1 MRTGF
6 GYCAVAALMARH
18 VVKNEFMTLSG
29 LAHSGATTR
38 FISRPV
44 MNEVTAAA
52 NLSGETQANAE
63 TGHQKAVLKSSALQN
78 AILNSTNFSIIA
90 TDEKGIIQFFNIGA
104 ECMLGYSAA
113 EVVNKIS
120 PCDLH
125 DLDELMS
132 RAEALSAEFG
142 SVIKLGFDALTFK
155 ASRDIDDTYEL
166 TYICKDGSRMPASVS
181 ISPLRDDTGE
191 TIGYLLISTNN
202 SVRERVEAELT
213 NAKIAAEKASLAKS
227 DFIVQLTHELRTP
240 LQVILGFAQL
250 MESAIPPLPPT
261 QKENLTQILLA
272 GRYLLDLSNGTLDLA
287 LIESGKA
294 ALSLEPAPLAEV
306 LRRCFSLI
314 EPQAKKRRIAITFP
328 TFEAPLF
335 VKTDETRLKQVLMN
349 LLLNAVSY
357 NRPGGTVKVTCT
369 PGLTAPDSIRISVR
383 DTGHGMAPEKLLQLF
398 QPFNRLGQEAGD
410 ERGLGI
416 GLVVS
421 KQLVELMGGSIDVES
436 VVGEGSE
443 FWVELSTAPAP
454 PPVVVEAK
462 PAVTAEPSP
471 TPAAGTPLRKLLYVE
486 DNLANLKLV
495 EQIIARRADLYLLT
509 ATEALTGIASAR
521 ANQPEVI
528 LMDINMPGMSG
539 IDALQILRSDPLT
552 AHIPIIALSANAMPR
567 DIAIGLEAGFFNYMT
582 KPMRVNAF
590 MEALDAALGFS
601 RLTAEAAV
609 KKV

>member
-1 MRTGF
+1 
-6 GYCAVAALMARH
+6 
-18 VVKNEFMTLSG
+18 
-29 LAHSGATTR
+29 
-38 FISRPV
+38 
-44 MNEVTAAA
+44 MNEQAAAA
-52 NLSGETQANAE
+52 NVSGRSQPDAE
-63 TGHQKAVLKSSALQN
+63 TGRQEALLKSSALQK

-90 TDEKGIIQFFNIGA
+90 TDETGIIQFFNIGA
-104 ECMLGYSAA
+104 ECMLGYTAA
-113 EVVNKIS
+113 EVVNKIN

-125 DLDELMS
+125 DLDELIA

-142 SVIKLGFDALTFK
+142 TVIKPGFEALTFK
-155 ASRDIDDTYEL
+155 ASRDIDDTYAL
-166 TYICKDGSRMPASVS
+166 TYICKDTSRLTASVS
-181 ISPLRDDTGE
+181 ISPLRNDAGE

-202 SVRERVEAELT
+202 SVRERDEAELT
-213 NAKIAAEKASLAKS
+213 RAKIAAEKASLAKS
-227 DFIVQLTHELRTP
+227 AFMVQMSHELRTP
-240 LQVILGFAQL
+240 LNVILGFAQL

-261 QKENLTQILLA
+261 QIENLSQILLA
-272 GRYLLDLSNGTLDLA
+272 GRYLLDLSNGILDLA
-287 LIESGKA
+287 LIESGKG
-294 ALSLEPAPLAEV
+294 ALSLEPAPLTEV

-328 TFEAPLF
+328 TFETPVF
-335 VKTDETRLKQVLMN
+335 VKADQTRLKQVLMN
-349 LLLNAVSY
+349 LLVNALSY
-357 NRPGGTVKVTCT
+357 NRPGGTVKITCT

-410 ERGLGI
+410 ERGFGI

-421 KQLVELMGGSIDVES
+421 KQLIELMGGSINVES

-462 PAVTAEPSP
+462 PAVGTASAP
-471 TPAAGTPLRKLLYVE
+471 TPAAGTPLRTLLYVE

-495 EQIIARRADLYLLT
+495 QQIIARRADLCLLT
-509 ATEALTGIASAR
+509 ATEAITGIAAAR
-521 ANQPEVI
+521 TNLPEVI

-552 AHIPIIALSANAMPR
+552 AHIPIIALSANAMPH
-567 DIAIGLEAGFFNYMT
+567 DITKGLEAGFFNYIT
-582 KPMRVNAF
+582 KPMRVNEF

-601 RLTAEAAV
+601 RMTAEAAG
-609 KKV
+609 KKGES